1 MHRYK
6 KEAGRVWLYANGGAA
21 LPLRGAKQAR
31 EARSVGATK
40 DDVMPPHGRREG
52 VCMFRRRVKQ
62 RSVYVCVYRCT
73 LCVTLMQLWMEHC
86 LF

>member
-1 MHRYK
+1 MHSYK

-40 DDVMPPHGRREG
+40 DDVMHCHHTAGERVCACSG
-52 VCMFRRRVKQ
+52 VESNNAVCECVC
-62 RSVYVCVYRCT
+62 VCVYRCT
-73 LCVTLMQLWMEHC
+73 LCVT
-86 LF
+86 